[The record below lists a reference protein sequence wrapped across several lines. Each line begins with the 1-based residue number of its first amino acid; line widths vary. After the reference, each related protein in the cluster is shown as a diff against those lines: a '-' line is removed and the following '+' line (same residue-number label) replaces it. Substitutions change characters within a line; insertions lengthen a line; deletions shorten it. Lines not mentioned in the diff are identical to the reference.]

1 MPTALPG
8 GGASLTDSMHGGM
21 HATDTD
27 GKLNG
32 NRASGCPARQPRA
45 HVDQAPGDQVAY
57 AVDTFPLPFQAEQTR
72 FQIRAALPLRHMAPH
87 HHVDETVLVLDGD
100 EGHPA
105 GRLRT
110 LALGDQ
116 AGRAYRA
123 LVRLVAQAA

>member
-1 MPTALPG
+1 MAACMRPTRMG
-8 GGASLTDSMHGGM
+8 SSMEI
-21 HATDTD
+21 A
-27 GKLNG
+27 
-32 NRASGCPARQPRA
+32 RAAVQRAQPRA

-57 AVDTFPLPFQAEQTR
+57 AVDTFPLPFHAEQTR